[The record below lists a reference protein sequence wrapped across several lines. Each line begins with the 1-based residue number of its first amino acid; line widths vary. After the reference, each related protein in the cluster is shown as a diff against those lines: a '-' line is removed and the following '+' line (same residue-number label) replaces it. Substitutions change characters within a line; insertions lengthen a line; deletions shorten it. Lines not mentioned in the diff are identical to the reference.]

1 MFSLGGEIKTG
12 IKNKLNSSGVSAIL
26 VYDVVLWKLSAI
38 SRITLQM
45 KTELRDKVR

>member
-1 MFSLGGEIKTG
+1 MLLLGGEIKTG
-12 IKNKLNSSGVSAIL
+12 IKNKLNNSGVSAIL

-38 SRITLQM
+38 PRITLQM